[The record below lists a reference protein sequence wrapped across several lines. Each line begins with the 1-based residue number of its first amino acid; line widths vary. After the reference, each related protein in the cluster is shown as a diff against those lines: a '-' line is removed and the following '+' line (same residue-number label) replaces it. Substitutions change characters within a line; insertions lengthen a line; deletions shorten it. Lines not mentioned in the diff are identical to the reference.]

1 MYRVIKCC
9 QFHIQSIKKLY
20 NFVETELEFLFHFP
34 LKVVA
39 PRKFACIRAG
49 L

>member
-1 MYRVIKCC
+1 MYRVIKCY
-9 QFHIQSIKKLY
+9 FHIQSSEKLCI
-20 NFVETELEFLFHFP
+20 FVETELHFLFHFP
-34 LKVVA
+34 YKVVA